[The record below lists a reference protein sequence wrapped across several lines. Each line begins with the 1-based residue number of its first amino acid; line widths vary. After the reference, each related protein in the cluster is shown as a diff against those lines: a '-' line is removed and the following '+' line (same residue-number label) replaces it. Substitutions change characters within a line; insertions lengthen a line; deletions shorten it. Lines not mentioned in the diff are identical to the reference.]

1 MRLLVMLGAAVALAG
16 CQASSQNAPN
26 LLLAQGFMRVMPHPS
41 DRNLVVVQS
50 LNVLDLGG
58 YNLDRAEDRR
68 QIVHNLL
75 RAQCGQP
82 EIVDAQVT
90 LTGSPDALRQLRTYT
105 LTVRCPNG
113 ASSPAE
119 R

>member
-1 MRLLVMLGAAVALAG
+1 MRGLVIVAAACGLAG
-16 CQASSQNAPN
+16 CQASNQNAPN
-26 LLLAQGFMRVMPHPS
+26 MLLAQGFMRVSPHPTDS
-41 DRNLVVVQS
+41 NLVIVQT

-58 YNLDRAEDRR
+58 FNMDRANDRR

-75 RAQCGQP
+75 RAQCGEP
-82 EIVDAQVT
+82 VIEDARVT

-113 ASSPAE
+113 ATSPAE

>member
-1 MRLLVMLGAAVALAG
+1 MRALVIMAAAAALAG
-16 CQASSQNAPN
+16 CQASNQNAPN
-26 LLLAQGFMRVMPHPS
+26 LLLSQGFMRVSPHPT
-41 DRNLVVVQS
+41 DANLVIVQT

-58 YNLDRAEDRR
+58 YNMDRANDRR

-75 RAQCGQP
+75 RAQCGAP
-82 EIVDAQVT
+82 EIVDARMT

-105 LTVRCPNG
+105 MTVRCPNG
-113 ASSPAE
+113 ASSAAE